1 MLDNLCILSLSHT
14 HTHTHTAQAEL
25 FARFRNQAAAALAH
39 GGPGGLGG
47 GPVGGGASPGMGGGK
62 QVSEEEA
69 ADANQRN
76 RAISSSA
83 ISRAMSD
90 ANAGQYNFSNKSVFR
105 VHVYSR

>member
-1 MLDNLCILSLSHT
+1 M
-14 HTHTHTAQAEL
+14 
-25 FARFRNQAAAALAH
+25 
-39 GGPGGLGG
+39 
-47 GPVGGGASPGMGGGK
+47 GGGASPGMGGAK

-90 ANAGQYNFSNKSVFR
+90 ANAGKYMYK
-105 VHVYSR
+105 YELEKKY

>member
-1 MLDNLCILSLSHT
+1 MHGIDNSLSLT
-14 HTHTHTAQAEL
+14 HTQAEL

-39 GGPGGLGG
+39 GGPGGVGG
-47 GPVGGGASPGMGGGK
+47 GPMGGGASPGMGGGK

-90 ANAGQYNFSNKSVFR
+90 ANTGQYIIVNSTSLFFRYLSVP
-105 VHVYSR
+105 SQCIC